1 MRCKRDE
8 VEIKR
13 CRLFKVLALALSL
26 AGHFGLIALFPGREA
41 AVSNANEEVY
51 RPSMHIVEM
60 KLGRPNMI
68 ELPVNGIDHWEK
80 SAIAEGEPSMRQEAS
95 VHQEAKAS
103 HALLPQAAPY
113 YFATKELTQ
122 KPIVIRDVPVDML
135 LHVPGVPTQAAVLR
149 MLINEYG
156 DVDRIIV
163 ENSLLPDSA
172 QEIVIDAFSK
182 IRFHPGEIRGTSVKS
197 QIKIEVILTDAKN
210 DK

>member
-1 MRCKRDE
+1 MGCE
-8 VEIKR
+8 QAEIGAKH
-13 CRLFKVLALALSL
+13 CRPFKVLALVLSL
-26 AGHFGLIALFPGREA
+26 AGHFCLIALSRQEGA
-41 AVSNANEEVY
+41 AINEANEEVY
-51 RPSMHIVEM
+51 RPSMRVVEI
-60 KLGRPNMI
+60 KLGSSDMR
-68 ELPVNGIDHWEK
+68 ELPANGIYPREK
-80 SAIAEGEPSMRQEAS
+80 PTVVKGAPSTRQEAS

-197 QIKIEVILTDAKN
+197 QIKIEVVLTDVKSE
-210 DK
+210 K